1 MTVHKTR
8 IIDLVRKANREE
20 IIQEDFELAISEQ
33 PVKLRLAMP
42 DIFDILT
49 DQTMAYDS
57 ALARC
62 ISEGMNDYPI
72 NEIEW
77 QKEFDNLK
85 NSEAMRIITESW
97 SKIMARYAE
106 VKDKA
111 KNSRPIM
118 NLVSSGSD
126 AILPESTGIPV

>member
-62 ISEGMNDYPI
+62 IREGMNDDPI

-77 QKEFDNLK
+77 QKEFDNIK
-85 NSEAMRIITESW
+85 DTD
-97 SKIMARYAE
+97 ARE
-106 VKDKA
+106 NFIKDKPKTLAQQSAA
-111 KNSRPIM
+111 KIARFITVKT
-118 NLVSSGSD
+118 L
-126 AILPESTGIPV
+126 IPK